1 MIADKIT
8 QLTQKSNIKNNS
20 NDLPI
25 CKFSSRYAKPSN
37 NAPLTNKTILSQVSD
52 HSSNTSSS
60 AEMISASAHS
70 KVSAYEVTTNNNKTS
85 TTAPSNNLNNYRN
98 VTNSR
103 NTTTTDTPGDCEKI
117 EKLKL
122 AVETTTT
129 MISLNIDESKQEST
143 VVGPTAVLSTLP
155 AVTSASN
162 VANTTNEEINDSYVM
177 ITKSVLMNQ
186 FSSVEDV
193 LNNEST
199 RVAQKNIGSL

>member
-20 NDLPI
+20 NDMPI

-37 NAPLTNKTILSQVSD
+37 NVTKTILPQVSD
-52 HSSNTSSS
+52 HSNTSSTDL
-60 AEMISASAHS
+60 ISASSHS
-70 KVSAYEVTTNNNKTS
+70 KVSAFEAATNNNNKTL
-85 TTAPSNNLNNYRN
+85 TTTTSNNLNNYRN
-98 VTNSR
+98 VTNNQR
-103 NTTTTDTPGDCEKI
+103 NTTTAILGDCEKL

-129 MISLNIDESKQEST
+129 MISLNIDESKQESI
-143 VVGPTAVLSTLP
+143 VAGPTAVLSTLP

-193 LNNEST
+193 LNNDST
-199 RVAQKNIGSL
+199 RVAAQKNIGLL